1 MAQTYDKWI
10 NWYHTVDT
18 PAAQQPAPGP
28 APDPVTDPDPVVATS
43 VPDLSTD
50 QGFNV
55 QTETSLRN
63 LRKQRKDVAAIDF
76 GTVKY
81 ATLNDYLKAENLGD
95 RSGFFSGVDF
105 GGVTK
110 KDQIPARAGEALGAF
125 DPNLLLLALPFG
137 SAMVP
142 SRQLQDPTGKFQ
154 RSIPVTGMFNPL
166 ATMAIAEEYR
176 ELYNIKEFNSKNPGV
191 RGQKA
196 GFGFSVGDV
205 NIYRRPGESLYRGQL
220 SKAGLDQQTARR
232 MEEYVDGTKM
242 GKDVVRSL
250 LAKSDP
256 NDDSP
261 TTITLDEDSRVVL
274 PTENGG
280 YLLNGNFHFGSG
292 IARYG
297 YDEDM
302 IALGA
307 SVFSAD
313 GQLPQQQSTALA
325 QQWRRSAQALPR
337 NATAAEKLA
346 NLEAHIKAA
355 TSLHQSNLVAQQEA
369 ARKADMERRKSLI
382 VQGVLPEGYQAPTG
396 VDFSK
401 ERDFYASVEEARKGM
416 LRANQK
422 GIVGRNERMAERARA
437 NAAQRESDREERQQ
451 GYEDRGMSET
461 QARSASAEA
470 SRYEAMASAY
480 GYAEGG
486 DIPAEEEPF
495 IAGAPDANEPMI
507 TGNEL
512 IEASGEESGF
522 IDRPPSKV
530 TDSESVADNKEMKAD
545 EGGYVIN
552 AAAVTEAGEQDIS
565 KMIKDAEDYLRR
577 EGREVSTEKSN
588 QDILVS
594 AGEVYVSKEVADVI
608 GRDRLRK
615 INNRGLPKTEE
626 KIQKAAKGGR
636 VGYAEGDEVQS
647 FMDQPGEIPDVGDAP
662 RMQAEIPENDITLFR
677 GYLGKKG
684 RHVRADV
691 ENLIDNLSDKG
702 KLALLM
708 LTETTALADPLES
721 MEAVGQVAVN
731 RMNTNDPDFDDVT
744 SIADVLKQRS
754 TGRGSGSKMFQFDG
768 LEPTSVKN
776 RLTEVMGGGAQAALD
791 KIYSAADNVIDMNP
805 RLGGEGADG
814 REPAIPLSV
823 LYYKKPGSEGGG
835 FMDKRHYME
844 PYTTIGGHQFYN
856 VNFEFPGRHSGR

>member
-18 PAAQQPAPGP
+18 PAAQQPAPD
-28 APDPVTDPDPVVATS
+28 PDPVTDPDPVVAPS
-43 VPDLSTD
+43 VPDFSTD

-63 LRKQRKDVAAIDF
+63 LRKQKKDIASIDF

-81 ATLNDYLKAENLGD
+81 ATLNDYLKAESLGD

-105 GGVTK
+105 KGVTK
-110 KDQIPARAGEALGAF
+110 KDQIPARAGEVVGAF
-125 DPNLLLLALPFG
+125 DPNMLLLALPFG

-142 SRQLQDPTGKFQ
+142 SRQLPDPTGKFK

-191 RGQKA
+191 RGREA

-292 IARYG
+292 IAKYG
-297 YDEDM
+297 YEEDM
-302 IALGA
+302 TALGA
-307 SVFSAD
+307 SVFSAN
-313 GQLPQQQSTALA
+313 GQLSQQQSTALA
-325 QQWRRSAQALPR
+325 QEWRRSAQALPR

-355 TSLHQSNLVAQQEA
+355 TSLNESNVAKSSAPAVATTSETVIQTQEQAGGSKPSGGGDSGDDGGSIGGGRGEDSDRGGAGRTGGSGSGDVGGATGTDTSSFEGEA
-369 ARKADMERRKSLI
+369 ADFRLGGRIGMQAGGEIPEEDGFVR
-382 VQGVLPEGYQAPTG
+382 GAPEG
-396 VDFSK
+396 
-401 ERDFYASVEEARKGM
+401 E
-416 LRANQK
+416 
-422 GIVGRNERMAERARA
+422 
-437 NAAQRESDREERQQ
+437 
-451 GYEDRGMSET
+451 
-461 QARSASAEA
+461 
-470 SRYEAMASAY
+470 
-480 GYAEGG
+480 
-486 DIPAEEEPF
+486 
-495 IAGAPDANEPMI
+495 EPMI

-512 IEASGEESGF
+512 LEAAGNESGF
-522 IDRPPSKV
+522 IERPPSEVSDEK
-530 TDSESVADNKEMKAD
+530 SVADDKPMIAKE
-545 EGGYVIN
+545 EGMVLN
-552 AAAVTEAGEQDIS
+552 AEAVKLAGEQDVAS
-565 KMIKDAEDYLRR
+565 MIKDAEDYVRGSGKEAADDR
-577 EGREVSTEKSN
+577 EATNIEISE
-588 QDILVS
+588 
-594 AGEVYVSKEVADVI
+594 GEVYISPELADVI

-615 INNRGLPKTEE
+615 INDRGIPKTEK

-708 LTETTALADPLES
+708 LTETTALADPLKS

-731 RMNTNDPDFDDVT
+731 RMNTNDPDFDDVS

-754 TGRGSGSKMFQFDG
+754 KGRGSGSKMFQFDG

-823 LYYKKPGSEGGG
+823 LYYKKPGSKGGG
-835 FMDKRHYME
+835 FMDERNYME

-856 VNFEFPGRHSGR
+856 VNLEFPGRYSGR

>member
-18 PAAQQPAPGP
+18 PAAQQPAPDP
-28 APDPVTDPDPVVATS
+28 APDPVTDPDPVVAPS
-43 VPDLSTD
+43 VPESSTD
-50 QGFNV
+50 QGLNV

-63 LRKQRKDVAAIDF
+63 LRKQKKDIAAIDF

-81 ATLNDYLKAENLGD
+81 ATLDDYLKAESFGD

-105 GGVTK
+105 KGVTK
-110 KDQIPARAGEALGAF
+110 KDQIPARTGEALGAF
-125 DPNLLLLALPFG
+125 DPNMLLLALPFG

-142 SRQLQDPTGKFQ
+142 SRQLPDPTGKFK

-191 RGQKA
+191 RGREA

-292 IARYG
+292 IAKYG
-297 YDEDM
+297 YEEDM
-302 IALGA
+302 VALGA
-307 SVFSAD
+307 SVFSAN

-355 TSLHQSNLVAQQEA
+355 TSLNESNVAKSSAPAVATTSETVIQAQEQAGGSKPSGGGDDDSYTA
-369 ARKADMERRKSLI
+369 AQVEKDIMES
-382 VQGVLPEGYQAPTG
+382 Y
-396 VDFSK
+396 DFS
-401 ERDFYASVEEARKGM
+401 EDPADYSFDFGSSY
-416 LRANQK
+416 RA
-422 GIVGRNERMAERARA
+422 GGRVGL
-437 NAAQRESDREERQQ
+437 
-451 GYEDRGMSET
+451 
-461 QARSASAEA
+461 
-470 SRYEAMASAY
+470 
-480 GYAEGG
+480 AEGG
-486 DIPAEEEPF
+486 DVPEEDGF
-495 IAGAPDANEPMI
+495 VRGAPEGEEPMI

-512 IEASGEESGF
+512 LEAAGNESGF
-522 IDRPPSKV
+522 IERPPSEVSDEK
-530 TDSESVADNKEMKAD
+530 SVADDKPMIAKE
-545 EGGYVIN
+545 EGMVLN
-552 AAAVTEAGEQDIS
+552 AEAVKLAGEQDVAN
-565 KMIKDAEDYLRR
+565 MIKDAEDYVRGSGKEAADDR
-577 EGREVSTEKSN
+577 KAT
-588 QDILVS
+588 DIEIS
-594 AGEVYVSKEVADVI
+594 EGEVYISPELADVI

-615 INNRGLPKTEE
+615 INDRGKPKTEK
-626 KIQKAAKGGR
+626 KIQKAAKGGTT
-636 VGYAEGDEVQS
+636 GYAEGDEVQS
-647 FMDQPGEIPDVGDAP
+647 FIDQPGEIPNIGDAP

-754 TGRGSGSKMFQFDG
+754 KGRGSGSKMFQFDG
-768 LEPTSVKN
+768 LEPTSVKD

-791 KIYSAADNVIDMNP
+791 KIYSAADNVINMNP

-823 LYYKKPGSEGGG
+823 LYYKKPGSKGGG
-835 FMDKRHYME
+835 FMDERNYME

-856 VNFEFPGRHSGR
+856 VNLEFPGRYSGR

>member
-18 PAAQQPAPGP
+18 PAAQQPAPDP
-28 APDPVTDPDPVVATS
+28 APDPVTDPDPAVAPS
-43 VPDLSTD
+43 VPEFSTD
-50 QGFNV
+50 QGLNV

-63 LRKQRKDVAAIDF
+63 LRRQKKDIAAIDF

-81 ATLNDYLKAENLGD
+81 ATLDDYLKAESFGD

-105 GGVTK
+105 KGVTK
-110 KDQIPARAGEALGAF
+110 KDQIPARTGEALGAF
-125 DPNLLLLALPFG
+125 DPNMLLLALPFG

-142 SRQLQDPTGKFQ
+142 SRQLPDPTGKFK

-191 RGQKA
+191 RGREA

-292 IARYG
+292 IAKYG
-297 YDEDM
+297 YEEDM
-302 IALGA
+302 VALGA
-307 SVFSAD
+307 SVFSAN

-355 TSLHQSNLVAQQEA
+355 TSLNESNVAKSSAPAVATTSETVIQAQEQAGGSKPSGGGDDDSYTA
-369 ARKADMERRKSLI
+369 AQAEADIMESF
-382 VQGVLPEGYQAPTG
+382 GGSEDAADYSF
-396 VDFSK
+396 DFG
-401 ERDFYASVEEARKGM
+401 FRKGG
-416 LRANQK
+416 R
-422 GIVGRNERMAERARA
+422 VGL
-437 NAAQRESDREERQQ
+437 
-451 GYEDRGMSET
+451 
-461 QARSASAEA
+461 
-470 SRYEAMASAY
+470 
-480 GYAEGG
+480 AEGG
-486 DIPAEEEPF
+486 DVPEEDGF
-495 IAGAPDANEPMI
+495 VRGAPEGEEPMI

-512 IEASGEESGF
+512 LEAAGNESGF
-522 IDRPPSKV
+522 IERPPSEVSDEK
-530 TDSESVADNKEMKAD
+530 SVADDKPMIAKE
-545 EGGYVIN
+545 EGMVLN
-552 AAAVTEAGEQDIS
+552 AEAVKLAGEQDVAN
-565 KMIKDAEDYLRR
+565 MIKDAEDYVRGSGKEAADDR
-577 EGREVSTEKSN
+577 KAT
-588 QDILVS
+588 DIEIS
-594 AGEVYVSKEVADVI
+594 EGEVYISPELADVI

-615 INNRGLPKTEE
+615 INDRGKPKTEK
-626 KIQKAAKGGR
+626 KIQKAAKGGTI
-636 VGYAEGDEVQS
+636 GYAEGDEVQS

-754 TGRGSGSKMFQFDG
+754 KGRGSGSKMFQFDG
-768 LEPTSVKN
+768 LEPTSVKD

-805 RLGGEGADG
+805 RLGGEGAEG

-823 LYYKKPGSEGGG
+823 LYYKKPGSKGGG
-835 FMDKRHYME
+835 FMDERHYME

-856 VNFEFPGRHSGR
+856 VNFEFPGRYSGR